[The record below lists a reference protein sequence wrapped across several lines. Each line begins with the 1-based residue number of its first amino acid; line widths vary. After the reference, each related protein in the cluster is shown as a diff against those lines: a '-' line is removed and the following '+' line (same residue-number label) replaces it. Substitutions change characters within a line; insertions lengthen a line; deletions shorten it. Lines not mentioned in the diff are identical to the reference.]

1 MSYALL
7 QKRFARLYNGQ
18 GWIPQRLGEEI
29 FSHEVDPP
37 DVRVGSFWFRVSQR
51 SGLEV
56 RHGPSSSAPIIA
68 SHNGATF
75 RFECGEFLRASEVMT
90 VFCRPKSDECASAT
104 ATECFAKLFR
114 RSNHFSG
121 NDSSQTLLGRFSL
134 LQSLISPGE
143 WVQVHGHGDLFLEEC
158 SAAPIIERNRD
169 GWRYTVICGG
179 NIELHIRSGPS
190 EHANI
195 IGNLKCEET
204 AFLVTEK
211 VTADSDLSD
220 WLRLK
225 SGGWLCSRG
234 YDGKALVQAVSSPSL
249 GPSGTNN
256 EHSQRMVRQILDKG
270 RITQHTRDW

>member
-1 MSYALL
+1 
-7 QKRFARLYNGQ
+7 
-18 GWIPQRLGEEI
+18 LGEEI

-37 DVRVGSFWFRVSQR
+37 DIRVGSFWFRVSQR

-56 RHGPSSSAPIIA
+56 RYGPLSSAPVIA

-90 VFCRPKSDECASAT
+90 VFCRPKPNEFASAT
-104 ATECFAKLFR
+104 ATECFAKLYR
-114 RSNHFSG
+114 RSSHFSG
-121 NDSSQTLLGRFSL
+121 NDLSQTLLGRFSS
-134 LQSLISPGE
+134 LQSLTSPGE

-169 GWRYTVICGG
+169 GWQYTVVCGG
-179 NIELHIRSGPS
+179 NVELHIRTGPS
-190 EHANI
+190 LQANI
-195 IGNLKCEET
+195 LGELKCEDKV
-204 AFLVTEK
+204 FLVTEK
-211 VTADSDLSD
+211 VTADGDQTD

-234 YDGKALVQAVSSPSL
+234 YGGKALVQAVSLPSL
-249 GPSGTNN
+249 GPNSSNN

-270 RITQHTRDW
+270 RTTQ